1 MRWEKYFLPGNVP
14 GQQKGESVPVAIAS
28 PSMEK
33 LSLWSFNRALDTYE
47 RLIEMYLTGEALHT
61 PTIVDLFKQ
70 WIKNLLSWLQQLIQH
85 MVLSSDELY
94 QRVAMRLLKN
104 IARLGLDAKTLAAHL
119 KPIHEWYLAGA
130 KQHARDEFF
139 AQEYIQPQETQTWV
153 RTASRFTL
161 RGYYL
166 TQVLIP
172 HLEKDIDELKQ
183 WGNYTFRAVLTH
195 VDEKV
200 AMDAYLEAYRHVR
213 LKVSQWRGVILE
225 VRKKEEALLRE
236 KKDYLERLH
245 QLDEKLTALSNK
257 MTAVEA
263 GWLTELNETAIFHRE
278 AIQEA
283 NDKYFKAFQR
293 PEVKKLAWVEW
304 VHHTCCDF
312 RSTEGWVMP
321 EMYAKNKEK
330 GGQYFLVTNYAE
342 EHMERVYT
350 MTDYAVSQLSAAS
363 TGVKRMMV
371 PLHPDKLSRA
381 SLKGISEY
389 CTHTLTEMRQKSV
402 RIGNA
407 WQRSQ
412 WGEASEQ
419 GLVSLDVYTEEEA
432 AAIAAGEPPP
442 IQHLEPVVESLD
454 IDVFE
459 TLHKDY
465 LAFMESRVRPGLIKT
480 VHDKIEIPDRLYE
493 GPEEERYTQVL
504 HIFSKELHRSVILR
518 NQKLNKVIA
527 ERQQEINATE
537 LETSEARQ
545 EALKIQIKI
554 KKAMMQFL
562 FKNLSESSFLQLAA
576 ATDDQFNQGVEQVVE
591 TVYVIFEEERAEIR
605 TLLFQLLSTEPR
617 FQAFA
622 HHVRCSS
629 EAFHLERPSAAA
641 MSSLQ
646 GLFFDSAIQPAG
658 DDDCPGVPL
667 EVQLIE

>member
-1 MRWEKYFLPGNVP
+1 MRLEKYFLPGNVP
-14 GQQKGESVPVAIAS
+14 GQQSGLSMPVAIAS

-47 RLIEMYLTGEALHT
+47 CLVEMCLKGKLLHT
-61 PTIVDLFKQ
+61 PTLVDLFKQ
-70 WIKNLLSWLQQLIQH
+70 WINNLLSWLQQLIQH

-94 QRVAMRLLKN
+94 QRVALRLLQN
-104 IARLGLDAKTLAAHL
+104 LARFGLDAKTLEAHL

-139 AQEYIQPQETQTWV
+139 AQEYTRPQETQTWGRAV
-153 RTASRFTL
+153 SRFTL
-161 RGYYL
+161 GGYYL

-172 HLEKDIDELKQ
+172 HLEKDIDQLKQ
-183 WGNYTFRAVLTH
+183 WGNYTFRAALTH
-195 VDEKV
+195 ADEKV

-213 LKVSQWRGVILE
+213 LKVSQWRGVVFE
-225 VRKKEEALLRE
+225 VRKKEEALLRG
-236 KKDYLERLH
+236 KRDYLERLH
-245 QLDEKLTALSNK
+245 QLDEKITVLSNK

-263 GWLTELNETAIFHRE
+263 SWLTELNETAIFHRE
-278 AIQEA
+278 AIQEV

-312 RSTEGWVMP
+312 RSTEGCVMS
-321 EMYAKNKEK
+321 EMHAKNKEK
-330 GGQYFLVTNYAE
+330 AGQYFPVTNYTE

-363 TGVKRMMV
+363 TRVKRMMP
-371 PLHPDKLSRA
+371 PLHPDKLSRV

-412 WGEASEQ
+412 WGEVSE
-419 GLVSLDVYTEEEA
+419 GLVSLDVYTEEES
-432 AAIAAGEPPP
+432 AAIEAGVPPP
-442 IQHLEPVVESLD
+442 IQHLEPVVGCLEM
-454 IDVFE
+454 DVFE

-480 VHDKIEIPDRLYE
+480 VRDKIEISDRLYE
-493 GPEEERYTQVL
+493 GPKEEQDMQTL
-504 HIFSKELHRSVILR
+504 HIFSKELHRSVMFK
-518 NQKLNKVIA
+518 NQKLNKVMD
-527 ERQQEINATE
+527 ERQQEINDAE
-537 LETSEARQ
+537 IEINKARQ
-545 EALKIQIKI
+545 DALKIQIKI
-554 KKAMMQFL
+554 KKAMMHALLKKMSEPAFLELAEASATQFIL
-562 FKNLSESSFLQLAA
+562 GINEVIDAI
-576 ATDDQFNQGVEQVVE
+576 
-591 TVYVIFEEERAEIR
+591 YVLFEEERTEIR

-622 HHVRCSS
+622 HHVKCSS
-629 EAFHLERPSAAA
+629 KAFHTQRPTAVA
-641 MSSLQ
+641 MSSFQ
-646 GLFFDSAIQPAG
+646 GSFFDSAIQSTT
-658 DDDCPGVPL
+658 DDDCPWVPL
-667 EVQLIE
+667 ELQSLDC